1 MHVKMFLFWP
11 VDFEC
16 TDCVSI
22 IVFLY
27 GFAYYRYIIFT
38 GAGKLGFSF
47 VRITALMLTKD
58 RMWVGTGNG
67 VVLSIPLV
75 AAQPESSRSVV
86 TTSTDNGGPGG
97 VVRVYT
103 DTVEKGAEKPGV
115 SSFMP
120 YCSMVRAF
128 AVNQTQIFICSF

>member
-1 MHVKMFLFWP
+1 M
-11 VDFEC
+11 
-16 TDCVSI
+16 
-22 IVFLY
+22 
-27 GFAYYRYIIFT
+27 IFT

-86 TTSTDNGGPGG
+86 TTPTDNGGPGG

-103 DTVEKGAEKPGV
+103 DTMEKGAEKPGV

-120 YCSMVRAF
+120 YCSMVRVF
-128 AVNQTQIFICSF
+128 SVNQTQIFVCSFLSKVTLH

>member
-1 MHVKMFLFWP
+1 MLLTNDSK
-11 VDFEC
+11 
-16 TDCVSI
+16 
-22 IVFLY
+22 
-27 GFAYYRYIIFT
+27 YINFFHFQRLVIA

-86 TTSTDNGGPGG
+86 TSPTDNAGPGG

-103 DTVEKGAEKPGV
+103 DVAEKAGERTSV

-120 YCSMVRAF
+120 YCSMVS
-128 AVNQTQIFICSF
+128 FIVFFITPRCLFC

>member
-1 MHVKMFLFWP
+1 MICIGV
-11 VDFEC
+11 
-16 TDCVSI
+16 
-22 IVFLY
+22 
-27 GFAYYRYIIFT
+27 
-38 GAGKLGFSF
+38 GKLGFSF

-86 TTSTDNGGPGG
+86 TTPTDNGGPGG

-103 DTVEKGAEKPGV
+103 DTTERTGEKSSA

-120 YCSMVRAF
+120 YCSMVRTVF
-128 AVNQTQIFICSF
+128 TILTFTITHVITIISVSLVPIKTLS

>member
-1 MHVKMFLFWP
+1 V
-11 VDFEC
+11 
-16 TDCVSI
+16 I
-22 IVFLY
+22 Y
-27 GFAYYRYIIFT
+27 T

-86 TTSTDNGGPGG
+86 TTPTDNGGPGG

-103 DTVEKGAEKPGV
+103 DTMEKGGEKSGV

-120 YCSMVRAF
+120 YCSMVSLFRLIKPEYDALSVF
-128 AVNQTQIFICSF
+128 CLIYSVLKV

>member
-1 MHVKMFLFWP
+1 
-11 VDFEC
+11 
-16 TDCVSI
+16 
-22 IVFLY
+22 
-27 GFAYYRYIIFT
+27 
-38 GAGKLGFSF
+38 
-47 VRITALMLTKD
+47 
-58 RMWVGTGNG
+58 MWVGTGNG

-86 TTSTDNGGPGG
+86 TTPTDNGGPGG

-115 SSFMP
+115 SPGVSSFMP

-128 AVNQTQIFICSF
+128 AVNQSQIYLLILLRSLCCYAWWGKIGVGVKIRSSRI

>member
-1 MHVKMFLFWP
+1 
-11 VDFEC
+11 
-16 TDCVSI
+16 
-22 IVFLY
+22 
-27 GFAYYRYIIFT
+27 
-38 GAGKLGFSF
+38 
-47 VRITALMLTKD
+47 MLTKD

-86 TTSTDNGGPGG
+86 TTPTDNGGPGG

-115 SSFMP
+115 SPGISSFMP

-128 AVNQTQIFICSF
+128 AVNQSQILSAYFGPKFALL